1 MMIRL
6 AGSPPASRF
15 HYSPAWLQWRDAMTQ
30 VTGIHKIPS
39 DFSRRYGHL
48 WFVIPGLVFFVGVFL
63 MPLVLAFGISMTNW
77 SGLGADLEFIG
88 LGNYIEIL
96 THGPF
101 YRAAFHNA
109 LIFLAILA
117 FQHTIGLYTAVLL
130 NEKPR
135 FMQFYRT
142 VLFMPVIMSLV
153 ATGFVWTLMLSP
165 NIGLIN
171 PVLRSLGLGFLA
183 VEWLSQPDTA
193 LIAVILVTAWNS
205 IGWAIIIYLASLQG
219 VPEELKQAAQI
230 DGANSRQVFWRVVF
244 PQLSPAFT
252 ALTVLTFIGTFRTFD
267 VVYVLTG
274 PLGAPNYSTDVLG
287 TLIYRT
293 AFGTSAFSSGDIRF
307 AFGIAMALL
316 MMLAMAG
323 ICWGL
328 IRILRGREIET

>member
-1 MMIRL
+1 MIKRDRQ
-6 AGSPPASRF
+6 SRPPSE
-15 HYSPAWLQWRDAMTQ
+15 
-30 VTGIHKIPS
+30 
-39 DFSRRYGHL
+39 FSRRYGHL
-48 WFVIPGLVFFVGVFL
+48 WFVVPGLVFFLGVFL
-63 MPLVLAFGISMTNW
+63 LPLALAFGISMTNW
-77 SGLGADLEFIG
+77 SGLGNNVQFIG
-88 LGNYIEIL
+88 LANYAEIL

-109 LIFLAILA
+109 VIFVVILI

-142 VLFMPVIMSLV
+142 VLFLPVIMSLV

-171 PVLRSLGLGFLA
+171 PVLKSTGLGFLA
-183 VEWLSQPDTA
+183 VQWLSQPGTA
-193 LIAVILVTAWNS
+193 LIAVIVVTAWNS
-205 IGWAIIIYLASLQG
+205 LGWAIIIYLASLQA
-219 VPEELKQAAQI
+219 VPEELKQAAEM

-274 PLGAPNYSTDVLG
+274 PLGAPNYATDVLG

-293 AFGTSAFSSGDIRF
+293 AFGTSSFSSGDIRF

-316 MMLAMAG
+316 MMLAMAA
-323 ICWGL
+323 ICWML
-328 IRILRGREIET
+328 IRQLRRREIET

>member
-1 MMIRL
+1 MPANPMRK
-6 AGSPPASRF
+6 PPSQF
-15 HYSPAWLQWRDAMTQ
+15 TL
-30 VTGIHKIPS
+30 K
-39 DFSRRYGHL
+39 YGHL
-48 WFVIPGLVFFVGVFL
+48 WFVLPGFAFFLAVML
-63 MPLVLAFGISMTNW
+63 MPLCFAFGISLTDW
-77 SGLGADLEFIG
+77 SGLGNNVQFVG
-88 LGNYIEIL
+88 LANYLEIL
-96 THGPF
+96 TYWPF

-109 LIFLAILA
+109 IIFIAILV
-117 FQHTIGLYTAVLL
+117 FQHSVGLYLAVLL
-130 NEKPR
+130 NDKPR

-142 VLFMPVIMSLV
+142 VLFLPVIMSLV

-171 PVLRSLGLGFLA
+171 PMLDAIGLGFLKGQ
-183 VEWLSQPDTA
+183 WLSKPGSA
-193 LIAVILVTAWNS
+193 LAVIIFVTAWNS
-205 IGWAIIIYLASLQG
+205 MGWSIIIYLSGLQN
-219 VPEELKQAAQI
+219 VPEELKQAAEM

-274 PLGAPNYSTDVLG
+274 PLGAPNFGTDVLG

-293 AFGTSAFSSGDIRF
+293 AFGGSSFSSADIRF

-316 MMLAMAG
+316 MMVVMAA

-328 IRILRGREIET
+328 IRILRNREIDA